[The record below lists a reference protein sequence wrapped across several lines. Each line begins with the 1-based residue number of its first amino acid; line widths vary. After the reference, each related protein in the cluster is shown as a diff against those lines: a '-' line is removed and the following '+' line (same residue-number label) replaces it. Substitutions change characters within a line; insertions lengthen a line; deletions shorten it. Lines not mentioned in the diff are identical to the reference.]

1 MREKLSKEEI
11 IEALNR
17 HRSVLSRYKVRKIG
31 LFGSFAKG
39 EQGAESDI
47 DFVVEFEEPS
57 LANFMGLSRFLE
69 RLFGRRVEI
78 ITPAGIESIRIN
90 HVKEE
95 IKRSLTYV

>member
-1 MREKLSKEEI
+1 MGEKLSKEEI
-11 IEALNR
+11 IEALRR
-17 HRSVLSRYKVRKIG
+17 HRGALSRYKVRRIG

-39 EQGAESDI
+39 EQGAGSDI

-69 RLFGRRVEI
+69 RLFGKKVDI
-78 ITPAGIESIRIN
+78 ITPAGIESIRVG

-95 IKRSLTYV
+95 IKRSITYV